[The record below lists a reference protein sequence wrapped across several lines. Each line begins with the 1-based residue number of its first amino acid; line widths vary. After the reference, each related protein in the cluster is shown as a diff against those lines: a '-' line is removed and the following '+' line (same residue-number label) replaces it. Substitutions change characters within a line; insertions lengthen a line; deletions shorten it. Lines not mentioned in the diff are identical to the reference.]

1 MRFFQ
6 LDVFADKPYHGNPL
20 AVFPDAADLGTEQMQ
35 AIARE
40 MNLSETSFVTSVH
53 PDAYEVR
60 IFTPAEELPF
70 AGHPTLGT
78 MWTLLH
84 TSQLRSSRAMQH
96 SKAGTT
102 WVTSRGSEVWF
113 ERMGQASMDLRK
125 TNLKANEQI
134 AAALGLEPEDIG
146 LEAYEMGHSG
156 RLEAAF
162 SNAGIEMLFA
172 PVRDLETLGRC
183 HVSPRHLAEL
193 TPMGVY
199 CFTAVAA
206 GALRARGFFPGVG
219 VPEDPATGVAAA
231 SLGVYLADRLGPVD
245 VEIKQGV
252 EMGRPSQI
260 FVKAGLDSVEVGGR
274 CELIFEG
281 RLEVLPVT
289 S

>member
-1 MRFFQ
+1 VTVRFFQ
-6 LDVFADKPYHGNPL
+6 LDVFADRAFRGNPL

-40 MNLSETSFVTSVH
+40 MNLSETTFVTSVH
-53 PDAYEVR
+53 PDAYELR

-84 TSQLRSSRAMQH
+84 TGQVKATRAMQH

-102 WVTSRGSEVWF
+102 WVTARGNEVWF

-125 TNLKANEQI
+125 TNLKANEQV
-134 AAALGLEPEDIG
+134 AAAVGLEPDEIG

-156 RLEAAF
+156 RLEVAYAD
-162 SNAGIEMLFA
+162 AGVEMLFV
-172 PVRDLETLGRC
+172 PVRNLETLGRC
-183 HVSPRHLAEL
+183 LVSPKHLAEL
-193 TPMGVY
+193 TPMGAY
-199 CFTAVAA
+199 CFTAVGA
-206 GALRARGFFPGVG
+206 GHLRSRGFFPGVG

-231 SLGVYLADRLGPVD
+231 SLGVYLADRLGPVE
-245 VEIKQGV
+245 VEIRQGV
-252 EMGRPSQI
+252 EIGRPSQI

-281 RLEVLPVT
+281 RLEVLP
-289 S
+289 